1 MIEIDNTLISFD
13 VFEKK
18 FCCDLSK
25 CKGICC
31 VEGESGAPLLPE
43 ELPEL
48 EKALPAVW
56 DDLSLQARALINK
69 QGVSYKDIDG
79 DDVTSIVDGKDC
91 AFTCYDESGTC
102 YCALEKAWRAGK
114 TSFMKPLSCHLYPI
128 RLQYLSGGRVG
139 VNYHRWPVCKDAFE
153 CGQKLDLPVY
163 KFLKEPLIRAFGQE
177 WYDKLLEAAK
187 WLEENSESIH
197 GRK

>member
-13 VFEKK
+13 IFERK

-31 VEGESGAPLLPE
+31 VEGESGAPLRTE
-43 ELPEL
+43 EISEI
-48 EKALPAVW
+48 EKALPAIW
-56 DDLSLQARALINK
+56 DDLSLTARALINK

-91 AFTCYDESGTC
+91 VFTCYDEKGTC

-114 TSFMKPLSCHLYPI
+114 TSFMKPLSCHLYPV
-128 RLQYLSGGRVG
+128 RLQPLSGGRFG
-139 VNYHRWPVCKDAFE
+139 VNYHRWPVCKDAIE
-153 CGQKLDLPVY
+153 CGKALDLPVY
-163 KFLKEPLIRAFGQE
+163 RFLKDPLIRAFGQE